1 MLTSPKKRYYC
12 SCVKYLML
20 SHEMVLILETFIYF
34 LQAVE
39 IVEASVDHINCL
51 IKELKHLFL
60 VEDIVDSI
68 KVLKREQSSNFHIL
82 IGYGKLVLEKA
93 STSCALTSVWTQVAI
108 DLFWFSVKFMFK
120 KILIT
125 AYLDQVSRF
134 LCFLLKGY
142 RMLWRCRYSIH

>member
-1 MLTSPKKRYYC
+1 
-12 SCVKYLML
+12 ML

-68 KVLKREQSSNFHIL
+68 KVLKREQSSNIHIL
-82 IGYGKLVLEKA
+82 IGYGKLVLEKGA
-93 STSCALTSVWTQVAI
+93 SSCALTSV
-108 DLFWFSVKFMFK
+108 
-120 KILIT
+120 
-125 AYLDQVSRF
+125 
-134 LCFLLKGY
+134 
-142 RMLWRCRYSIH
+142 